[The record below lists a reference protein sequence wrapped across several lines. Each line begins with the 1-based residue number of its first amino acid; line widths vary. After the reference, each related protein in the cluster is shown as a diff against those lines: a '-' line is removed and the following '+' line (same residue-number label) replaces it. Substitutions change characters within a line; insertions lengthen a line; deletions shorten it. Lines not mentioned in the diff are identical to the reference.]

1 MWCQADCKL
10 EAGMKLSMLLWLMS
24 VLPQPL
30 ADQTCLATTVYL
42 EARSQSTVG
51 QMAVAEVAMRRRER
65 GQWGG
70 TVCDVVKSPHQ
81 FALTT
86 TPLTE
91 EIDNLVA
98 FQKAWDI
105 AGKSITNWDL
115 PADER
120 RFFVPHA
127 DHFATVSVTP
137 AWSRNHNAIT
147 IGDHRFYSIN

>member
-1 MWCQADCKL
+1 
-10 EAGMKLSMLLWLMS
+10 MKLSMLLWLMS

-86 TPLTE
+86 TPQSQDV
-91 EIDNLVA
+91 DNLQA

-105 AGKSITNWDL
+105 AGQSIINWGR

-120 RFFVPHA
+120 RFFVPRA
-127 DHFATVSVTP
+127 DHFATVSVSP
-137 AWSRNHNAIT
+137 AWSRNRNAIT
-147 IGDHRFYSIN
+147 IGDHKFYAIN

>member
-1 MWCQADCKL
+1 
-10 EAGMKLSMLLWLMS
+10 MKLSMLLWLMS

-65 GQWGG
+65 GQWGD

-86 TPLTE
+86 TPLTQ
-91 EIDNLVA
+91 EIDNLSA

-115 PADER
+115 PVDER
-120 RFFVPHA
+120 HMFVPHA
-127 DHFATVSVTP
+127 DHFATAAVAP
-137 AWSRNHNAIT
+137 LWSRNHTAVT
-147 IGDHRFYSIN
+147 IGDHKFYSLN